1 VLQPV
6 WQLCQNYQCSKTQ
19 LALSYIKSYAAVSTM
34 IPGIR
39 TPEHVTLNTQGLFQL
54 DDADKKILNHWGKMK
69 F

>member
-1 VLQPV
+1 LQPV

-19 LALSYIKSYAAVSTM
+19 LALSYIKSYAEVSTM

-54 DDADKKILNHWGKMK
+54 DDADKKIIESLGQNE